1 MSYVA
6 IYNVDL
12 LTNIN
17 DTIFYL
23 ATLSGYEMYTEDV
36 LYRFADITKTGV
48 SMYVFIL
55 LDLII
60 VSYCKKMK
68 CYYYGRKFNIIYD
81 LYFLGTLAQIVFVNN
96 LVLARPFRYFR
107 GFKLVVIACLIFFL
121 YKKSRQSI
129 NAAVLFMVVVLLLIL
144 FAATIKNE
152 PFHFMPV

>member
-1 MSYVA
+1 M
-6 IYNVDL
+6 IC
-12 LTNIN
+12 
-17 DTIFYL
+17 IFL
-23 ATLSGYEMYTEDV
+23 ELW
-36 LYRFADITKTGV
+36 LRLF
-48 SMYVFIL
+48 
-55 LDLII
+55 
-60 VSYCKKMK
+60 
-68 CYYYGRKFNIIYD
+68 
-81 LYFLGTLAQIVFVNN
+81 FVNN

>member
-36 LYRFADITKTGV
+36 LYRFADITKNRCK
-48 SMYVFIL
+48 YVCFLFL

-60 VSYCKKMK
+60 VSYCKKKMK

-81 LYFLGTLAQIVFVNN
+81 LYFFGTLAQIVFVNN

-129 NAAVLFMVVVLLLIL
+129 NAAVLFYGCCII
-144 FAATIKNE
+144 ANIICCYN
-152 PFHFMPV
+152 